1 MCLHLVHCNI
11 GANGNRSRVNH
22 TGVVLLPTLI
32 RQRRDHLFYGDC
44 RSRAAQN
51 AIPPFFENSLKCVCF
66 CLITTLFNYHC
77 TKILCEVE
85 EQVTCTLGVHK
96 LSCNSDELTALTWF
110 ATANACRL
118 QRQIYR
124 RDMLSVVDLQKSLF
138 KNQFLLDGC
147 SD

>member
-51 AIPPFFENSLKCVCF
+51 AIPAFFENSLKCVCF

-85 EQVTCTLGVHK
+85 EKTTCMPMSPAPPLTLGVHK

-110 ATANACRL
+110 ARHRTKLR
-118 QRQIYR
+118 RQVLVV
-124 RDMLSVVDLQKSLF
+124 RDVRFIAVASSP
-138 KNQFLLDGC
+138 
-147 SD
+147 